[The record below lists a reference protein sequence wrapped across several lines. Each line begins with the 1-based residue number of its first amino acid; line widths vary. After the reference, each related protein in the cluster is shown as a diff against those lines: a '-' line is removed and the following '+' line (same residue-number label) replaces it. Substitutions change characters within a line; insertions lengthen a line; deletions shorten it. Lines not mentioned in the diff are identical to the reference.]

1 MKTVAVIGAGTAGLT
16 TIKELQQAGLEP
28 TAFERLSSPGGR
40 WAGDATRGI
49 WKELCLNL
57 TRRWMEFSDFP
68 WDESLYQKEKAYGG
82 LFPHY
87 EEYKEYVN
95 AYAKHF
101 DLLKYVRFETEVV
114 NIEQSKD
121 GRWTIFTT
129 PAAGGK
135 TTEQKFDGLVICSG
149 IYCKQYNPLA
159 ETTLKEFSGKVI
171 HSEHFQSSLDYKGK
185 RVLVIGSVISGP
197 EIAAVLATEGE
208 CQTVCNST
216 RHVTYH
222 MSKIS
227 PQNKKP
233 FDDLMFVRFPAWLG
247 RILPESM
254 MLPGLKSLVLENFDQ
269 LEQGPHCYA
278 TPNPD
283 ISVAGIGTTKNYV
296 EQVRAGNLSVVP
308 GIDSAKGKTVTF
320 TDGSSQDF
328 DVIICGT
335 GYGPDVSILPTELKE
350 KYLYTAAGGKQELE
364 LYHDCLVPDMDNL
377 AFCGIMTVVGPLPPT
392 MEMQARFIA
401 GTFSGRVKRPGLANM
416 KKTAKA
422 EREARET
429 SSFKQYKNCVVLM
442 EEIGDD
448 LGVTPSLFKA
458 FRSPSKYLFGPNY
471 PVQYRTNPALDGKE
485 VAAKAEERF
494 EYYLSHPQT
503 AEL

>member
-16 TIKELQQAGLEP
+16 TIKELKAAGLEP
-28 TAFERLSSPGGR
+28 TAFDRLSSPGGR

-68 WDESLYQKEKAYGG
+68 WDESLYHKDKDHAG
-82 LFPHY
+82 LFAHY
-87 EEYKEYVN
+87 EEYKQYVD

-101 DLLKYVRFETEVV
+101 DLLKHVQFETEVV
-114 NIEQSKD
+114 TVEQSED
-121 GRWTIFTT
+121 GGWTFITKPT
-129 PAAGGK
+129 RGGK
-135 TTEQKFDGLVICSG
+135 TTKLKFDGLVVCSG
-149 IYCKQYNPLA
+149 IYSKKYNPLA
-159 ETTLKEFSGKVI
+159 TTTLKDFSGQVM
-171 HSEHFQSSLDYKGK
+171 HAEEFQSAKDYKGK
-185 RVLVIGSVISGP
+185 RVLVVGSVISGP
-197 EIAAVLATEGE
+197 EISAILATEGD

-222 MSKIS
+222 VSKIS
-227 PQNKKP
+227 PQNDKP

-254 MLPGLKSLVLENFDQ
+254 MLPGLKSLVVENFEQ
-269 LEQGPHCYA
+269 LEEGPNCYA
-278 TPNPD
+278 TPDPD
-283 ISVAGIGTTKNYV
+283 ISVAGVGTTRNYV
-296 EQVRAGNLSVVP
+296 QQVKAGNLKVVP
-308 GIDSAKGKTVTF
+308 GIESANGKTVNF

-328 DVIICGT
+328 DIVICGT
-335 GYGPDVSILPTELKE
+335 GYGPDVGILPEELKE

-364 LYHDCLVPDMDNL
+364 LYHDCLVPDMENL
-377 AFCGIMTVVGPLPPT
+377 AFCGIMTVIGPLPPT

-401 GTFSGRVKRPGLANM
+401 GTFSGKVKRPGLGKM

-422 EREARET
+422 ERETREA

-458 FRSPSKYLFGPNY
+458 FCSPSKYLFGPNY

-485 VAAKAEERF
+485 MAAKAEERF

-503 AEL
+503 AKA